1 MKKGILQEIVHKKV
15 VIVTMEIVEDVDSED
30 HEAAAV
36 AIEEAVEEDVEEA
49 VEAIMPLS
57 PVITVTRKVI

>member
-1 MKKGILQEIVHKKV
+1 MQEIVHKKV

-49 VEAIMPLS
+49 AEAIMPLS